1 MRKVGLLLI
10 ICSALIGC
18 SSKFV
23 YNNMDW
29 LLIEYL
35 EDYVELDNAQ
45 EDLVERKI
53 EVLSEWHRREEI
65 PNYIAHLD
73 ELMAIEPQSF
83 TIEQLELQ
91 QDKIQQHSL
100 RLVARI
106 APEMYALATEL
117 SDSQVD
123 ELMDS
128 IRVRHTKYKKK
139 YQKLS
144 EVETKARYKERI
156 VDSLETWMDDLT
168 QDQLKTVDSWV
179 DELYVTTDDWI
190 NYQTNMRIEVNS
202 LLDHRLNVAS
212 FQPQFNKLM
221 FNPDSLYPPHLEEK
235 IEYNKQV
242 GNHYLVKVIN
252 AMTDEQ
258 TQHYRDELQDWKD
271 LAQSVL

>member
-1 MRKVGLLLI
+1 
-10 ICSALIGC
+10 
-18 SSKFV
+18 
-23 YNNMDW
+23 MDW
-29 LLIEYL
+29 LLVEYL

-65 PNYIAHLD
+65 PHYIDHLD

-83 TIEQLELQ
+83 TIEQLQAQ

-106 APEMYALATEL
+106 APEMYALAREL

-144 EVETKARYKERI
+144 EVEIKARYKERI

-168 QDQLKTVDSWV
+168 QDQLKIVDDWV
-179 DELYVTTDDWI
+179 DDLYVTTDDWI
-190 NYQTNMRIEVNS
+190 NYQTNMRIEMNS
-202 LLDHRLNVAS
+202 LLDRRLNVAS

-242 GNHYLVKVIN
+242 GNQFLIRVIN
-252 AMTDEQ
+252 AMTEEQ
-258 TQHYRDELQDWKD
+258 TEYYREELQDWKD

>member
-65 PNYIAHLD
+65 PHYIDHLD
-73 ELMAIEPQSF
+73 ELMAIEPRSF
-83 TIEQLELQ
+83 TIEQLQAQ

-106 APEMYALATEL
+106 APEMYALAREL

-144 EVETKARYKERI
+144 EVEIKARYKERI

-168 QDQLKTVDSWV
+168 QDQSNIVDDWV

-190 NYQTNMRIEVNS
+190 NYQTNMRIEMNS

-235 IEYNKQV
+235 IEYNKKI
-242 GNHYLVKVIN
+242 GNQYLVRVIN

-258 TQHYRDELQDWKD
+258 TEYYRAELQDWKD

>member
-65 PNYIAHLD
+65 PHYIEHLD

-83 TIEQLELQ
+83 TIEQLQAQ

-100 RLVARI
+100 RLVTRI

-168 QDQLKTVDSWV
+168 QDQLKIVDDWV

-190 NYQTNMRIEVNS
+190 NYQTNMRIEMNS

-242 GNHYLVKVIN
+242 GNQYLIRVIN

-258 TQHYRDELQDWKD
+258 TEYYREELQDWKD

>member
-29 LLIEYL
+29 LLVEYL

-45 EDLVERKI
+45 EALVERKI

-65 PNYIAHLD
+65 PHYIDHLD

-83 TIEQLELQ
+83 TIEQLQAQ

-106 APEMYALATEL
+106 APEMYALAREL

-144 EVETKARYKERI
+144 EVEIKARYKERI

-168 QDQLKTVDSWV
+168 QDQLKIVDDWV
-179 DELYVTTDDWI
+179 DDLYVTTDDWI
-190 NYQTNMRIEVNS
+190 NYQTNMRIEMNS
-202 LLDHRLNVAS
+202 LLDRRLNVAS

-242 GNHYLVKVIN
+242 GNQFLIRVIN
-252 AMTDEQ
+252 AMTEEQ
-258 TQHYRDELQDWKD
+258 TEYYREELQDWKD

>member
-29 LLIEYL
+29 LLVEYL

-45 EDLVERKI
+45 EALVERKI

-65 PNYIAHLD
+65 PHYIDHLD

-83 TIEQLELQ
+83 TIEQLQAQ

-106 APEMYALATEL
+106 APDMYALAREL

-144 EVETKARYKERI
+144 EVEIKARYKERI

-168 QDQLKTVDSWV
+168 QDQLKIVDDWV
-179 DELYVTTDDWI
+179 DDLYVTTDDWI
-190 NYQTNMRIEVNS
+190 NYQTNMRIEMNS
-202 LLDHRLNVAS
+202 LLDRRLNVAS

-242 GNHYLVKVIN
+242 GNQYLIRVIN
-252 AMTDEQ
+252 AMTEEQ
-258 TQHYRDELQDWKD
+258 TEYYREELQDWKD

>member
-73 ELMAIEPQSF
+73 ELLAIEPQSF

-128 IRVRHTKYKKK
+128 IRVRHSKYKKK

>member
-29 LLIEYL
+29 LLVEYL

-45 EDLVERKI
+45 EALVERKI

-65 PNYIAHLD
+65 PHYIDHLD

-83 TIEQLELQ
+83 TIDQLQAQ

-106 APEMYALATEL
+106 APEMYALAREL

-144 EVETKARYKERI
+144 EVEIKARYKERI

-168 QDQLKTVDSWV
+168 QDQLKIVDDWV
-179 DELYVTTDDWI
+179 DDLYVTTDDWI
-190 NYQTNMRIEVNS
+190 NYQTNMRIEMNS
-202 LLDHRLNVAS
+202 LLDRRLNVAS

-242 GNHYLVKVIN
+242 GNQYLIRVIN
-252 AMTDEQ
+252 AMTEEQ
-258 TQHYRDELQDWKD
+258 TEYYREELQDWKD

>member
-29 LLIEYL
+29 LLVEYL

-65 PNYIAHLD
+65 PHYIDHLD

-83 TIEQLELQ
+83 TIEQLQVQ

-106 APEMYALATEL
+106 APEMYALAREL
-117 SDSQVD
+117 SDSQVN

-144 EVETKARYKERI
+144 EVEIKARYKERI
-156 VDSLETWMDDLT
+156 VDSLETWMDELT
-168 QDQLKTVDSWV
+168 QGQLKTVDDWV

-190 NYQTNMRIEVNS
+190 NYQTNMRIEMNS

-221 FNPDSLYPPHLEEK
+221 FNPDTLYPPHLEEK
-235 IEYNKQV
+235 IEYNKQI
-242 GNHYLVKVIN
+242 GNQYLVKVIN

-258 TQHYRDELQDWKD
+258 TEYYREELQDWKD